1 VNLKTAIIRAKRGLR
16 EDFTLYVVAVSSL
29 TVAFL
34 CLAATLLAV
43 QNLGG
48 LAESWGESRR
58 MTVYLVDG
66 ARRADVEQLVVLLDG
81 LPEVRDIEHV
91 TSAEARTQFL
101 EQTRVEGGLADLP
114 PDVFPASLEVTLG
127 AQVTVQ
133 RAANI
138 AERLTRFG
146 AVEDVETYAGW
157 FGQLEALLAT
167 GRLLAIGLSLLVAFC
182 VLAVVG
188 NTIRLALASRRR
200 EIEVMKL
207 CGATDAFV
215 RRPFVVEGTV
225 SGLVAAAVAVIL
237 LGIAYLSLRGQLDGS
252 LSLLTGASIDFLHLS
267 TIAAMILGGGIVG
280 ALGSALS
287 LRRYL
292 EV

>member
-1 VNLKTAIIRAKRGLR
+1 MNLKTAIVRARRGLR
-16 EDFTLYVVAVSSL
+16 EDLTLYVVAVSSL

-43 QNLGG
+43 QNLSG
-48 LAESWGESRR
+48 LADTWGESRR
-58 MTVYLVDG
+58 MTIYLVDG

-81 LPEVRDIEHV
+81 LPEVRTVEHV
-91 TSAEARTQFL
+91 SSAEARTQFL
-101 EQTRVEGGLADLP
+101 EQTRVDGELGDLP
-114 PDVFPASLEVTLG
+114 PDVFPSSLEVTLG
-127 AQVTVQ
+127 AQVTVE
-133 RAANI
+133 RAANV
-138 AERLTRFG
+138 ASRVQRFG

-167 GRLLAIGLSLLVAFC
+167 GRLLALGLALLVGFC

-215 RRPFVVEGTV
+215 RGPFVVEGAA
-225 SGLVAAAVAVIL
+225 SGLVAATMAIVL
-237 LGIAYLSLRGQLDGS
+237 LGVSYLALRGQLDSS
-252 LSLLTGASIDFLHLS
+252 LALLTGTDISFLSLS
-267 TIAAMILGGGIVG
+267 TVVAMIVGGGLIG
-280 ALGSALS
+280 AFGSALS

-292 EV
+292 SA

>member
-1 VNLKTAIIRAKRGLR
+1 VKLKTAITRARRGLR
-16 EDFTLYVVAVSSL
+16 EDLTLYVVAVSSL

-34 CLAATLLAV
+34 CFAATLLAV

-48 LAESWGESRR
+48 LADHWGESRR

-66 ARRADVEQLVVLLDG
+66 ARRADVEQLMLLLDG
-81 LPEVRDIEHV
+81 LPEVRSVSHV
-91 TSAEARTQFL
+91 SAREARESFL
-101 EQTRVEGGLADLP
+101 TQTRLEGDLGDLP

-127 AQVTVQ
+127 SQVTVQ
-133 RAANI
+133 RAASV
-138 AERLTRFG
+138 AERVDRFG
-146 AVEDVETYAGW
+146 AVEDVETYAAW

-167 GRLLAIGLSLLVAFC
+167 GRALVLGLAFLVGFC

-207 CGATDAFV
+207 CGATDSFV
-215 RRPFVVEGTV
+215 RSPFVVEGAA
-225 SGLVAAAVAVIL
+225 SGLVAAAMAIAILGVAFL
-237 LGIAYLSLRGQLDGS
+237 TLRGELDGS
-252 LSLLTGASIDFLHLS
+252 LAILTGAQIGFL
-267 TIAAMILGGGIVG
+267 TPATVAAIILGGGATG
-280 ALGSALS
+280 ALGSAVS

-292 EV
+292 DI

>member
-1 VNLKTAIIRAKRGLR
+1 VNLRTAIIRAKRGLR
-16 EDFTLYVVAVSSL
+16 EDLTLYVVAVSSL

-48 LAESWGESRR
+48 LADSWGESRR
-58 MTVYLVDG
+58 MTIYLVDG

-81 LPEVRDIEHV
+81 LPEVRTVEHLS
-91 TSAEARTQFL
+91 SAEARAQFL
-101 EQTRVEGGLADLP
+101 EHTRLEGELGDLP

-127 AQVTVQ
+127 SQVTVQ
-133 RAANI
+133 RAANV
-138 AERLTRFG
+138 ASRVQRFG
-146 AVEDVETYAGW
+146 AVEDVETYAAW
-157 FGQLEALLAT
+157 FSQLEALLAT
-167 GRLLAIGLSLLVAFC
+167 GRLLALGLSLLVAFC

-215 RRPFVVEGTV
+215 RGPFVVEGAA
-225 SGLVAAAVAVIL
+225 SGLAASTMAVIL
-237 LGIAYLSLRGQLDGS
+237 LGVSYLALRGQLDGT
-252 LSLLTGASIDFLHLS
+252 LALLTGTEISFLTLP
-267 TIAAMILGGGIVG
+267 TVLAMVLGGGFIG
-280 ALGSALS
+280 AFGSALS

-292 EV
+292 TA